1 MVQKLDQNEY
11 SGRFG
16 APWKTTYPQRLSDQ
30 ILVFEW
36 RALLGGKIER
46 PNFGP
51 ENQILVS

>member
-36 RALLGGKIER
+36 RALLGGEIER
-46 PNFGP
+46 QNFGP
-51 ENQILVS
+51 DNQILVS